1 MHQTAWPGAERGA
14 GRQSAHSPSR
24 CLGPAREASVH
35 MAGEF
40 VWVWGRRGGQSQV
53 SPTNRRFAIGDG
65 NVSTRPPGLR
75 RCSLTANIS
84 MGTDLSRMRWPVS
97 AVAGESEVQ
106 IECVDGW
113 DMEHPARRPMFDK
126 SGTDDALSTNRPGRT
141 DLSHL
146 SQRPASVPSRDADS
160 SGEPLR
166 ARAR

>member
-1 MHQTAWPGAERGA
+1 MVRGDRALTRRLAVWALPGKLLCIWPESLYGCGT
-14 GRQSAHSPSR
+14 
-24 CLGPAREASVH
+24 
-35 MAGEF
+35 
-40 VWVWGRRGGQSQV
+40 RGGQSQV

-65 NVSTRPPGLR
+65 NVTTRPPGLR

-126 SGTDDALSTNRPGRT
+126 SGTDDAFSTNRPGRT

-146 SQRPASVPSRDADS
+146 SQRPASVPSRDADF